1 MPEQND
7 PDDALGKLT
16 NQTADKLRME
26 LIRVQMEGLKLAQ
39 EGMRQRL
46 EARIDMHRDEI
57 ADHEHRIRAIEEA
70 TTKFNFILYL
80 TMGGGLVGLINLG
93 LLAFTLLKSINP

>member
-1 MPEQND
+1 MTTD
-7 PDDALGKLT
+7 PNEAMDKLT

-26 LIRVQMEGLKLAQ
+26 LIRVQMEGIKLAQ

-46 EARIDMHRDEI
+46 EARIDSHRDEI
-57 ADHEHRIRAIEEA
+57 ADHEKRIRSIEEA

-80 TMGGGLVGLINLG
+80 TMGGGLVGLINLA
-93 LLAFTLLKSINP
+93 LLAFTLLKNLNP